1 MNKST
6 ISIIQQR
13 LNPTHD
19 ERMRAQARLHRATHH
34 SWTRA
39 PALRLVASFAVAVLF
54 VSSQTLPTDA
64 LYEVRQAALES
75 FEHATSSSDDEL
87 LVDADQLL
95 ERIDHE
101 DQAATQELEF

>member
-13 LNPTHD
+13 LNPTHN
-19 ERMRAQARLHRATHH
+19 ERMRAQARLRRATHH
-34 SWTRA
+34 SWINA
-39 PALRLVASFAVAVLF
+39 LALRLIASFAVAVLF
-54 VSSQTLPTDA
+54 ISSQALPTDA
-64 LYEVRQAALES
+64 LYEVRQTSVER
-75 FEHATSSSDDEL
+75 FEHVISSDDEL

-101 DQAATQELEF
+101 DQAVIRELEF